1 MGLNFRKSIKVG
13 KNSRVNISKSG
24 IGMSTGVK
32 GARVGVNKRGTY
44 VAGGKNGVYYRKNLG
59 SNSDNSDQV
68 LYNEKPSKGELFLI
82 ICSLIWNIIKVVF
95 YGTLLFFIIKF
106 MIFIIK
112 M

>member
-44 VAGGKNGVYYRKNLG
+44 VAGGKNGVYYRKKLG
-59 SNSDNSDQV
+59 SNASNDEQV
-68 LYNEKPSKGELFLI
+68 SYGEKPGKGELFFI

-95 YGTLLFFIIKF
+95 YGILLFFIIK
-106 MIFIIK
+106 IILL
-112 M
+112 